1 MAVNKGRGCLKPH
14 SLLLILAAAL
24 LAAGILADA
33 TGMLALLSLVAG
45 LGFMIGLFLK

>member
-1 MAVNKGRGCLKPH
+1 MVVNKGKGCLKPH
-14 SLLLILAAAL
+14 SLLLILAAAM
-24 LAAGILADA
+24 LAAGILVDA